1 MSDQPH
7 IEFANRLNE
16 AMKRVQFEIIDLK
29 NSSGVSYEMIRRYT
43 LGIAKPRED
52 KLQKIANTLG
62 VRVGWLDYGEGE
74 MLSAK
79 AQVDEL
85 VASMPNGITHDEI
98 EPWREQVWVNF
109 YDVSFCC
116 GSGRG
121 YPEFEP
127 LKKTLPF
134 DQSFFK
140 YRNLDPK
147 YFKIIYAKGDSMAH
161 YIQEGD
167 AVGIDVSDTEPRE
180 GEVYALF
187 WDGDL
192 LIKRIYKEGGGVL
205 RLTSDNKSYPEKIV
219 NETNG
224 ESLVII
230 GRVVYRSG

>member
-1 MSDQPH
+1 MQDFS
-7 IEFANRLNE
+7 IRLNQ
-16 AMKRVQFEIIDLK
+16 AMLAKNLSLRDLSEK
-29 NSSGVSYEMIRRYT
+29 TGINYEMIRRYSK
-43 LGIAKPRED
+43 GQAKPRND
-52 KLQKIANTLG
+52 KMKLLAQCLG
-62 VRVGWLDYGEGE
+62 VPITWLDYGEGE

-85 VASMPNGITHDEI
+85 VASMPNGITYDEI

-205 RLTSDNKSYPEKIV
+205 RLASDNPAYPAKIV

-224 ESLVII
+224 ESLIII

>member
-1 MSDQPH
+1 MSLSARLKQRRKELGYSQTQVAKLAGLSQPSYGDL
-7 IEFANRLNE
+7 ENGKTQSSRSL
-16 AMKRVQFEIIDLK
+16 VQ
-29 NSSGVSYEMIRRYT
+29 
-43 LGIAKPRED
+43 
-52 KLQKIANTLG
+52 IANALKASPE
-62 VRVGWLDYGEGE
+62 WLLTGEGE
-74 MLSAK
+74 MLSVQ

-116 GSGRG
+116 GVGG
-121 YPEFEP
+121 GHPEFEP

-140 YRNLDPK
+140 YRNLNAK
-147 YFKIIYAKGDSMAH
+147 YFKMIYAKGDSMAH
-161 YIQEGD
+161 YINEGD
-167 AVGIDVSDTEPRE
+167 AVGIDVSDTEPKE

-205 RLTSDNKSYPEKIV
+205 RLASDNPGYPTKIV
-219 NETNG
+219 NESNG

>member
-1 MSDQPH
+1 MELKDRLKAARKAAKLTQAEVAEKVADLTQSAYSQLESGKTKSTNA
-7 IEFANRLNE
+7 IFELAN
-16 AMKRVQFEIIDLK
+16 I
-29 NSSGVSYEMIRRYT
+29 
-43 LGIAKPRED
+43 
-52 KLQKIANTLG
+52 LQVNPK
-62 VRVGWLDYGEGE
+62 WLATGEGE
-74 MLSAK
+74 MK
-79 AQVDEL
+79 TPQHHVDEL
-85 VASMPNGITHDEI
+85 VASMPNGITHDEV
-98 EPWREQVWVNF
+98 EPWREQLWVNF

-116 GSGRG
+116 GDGGG

-140 YRNLDPK
+140 YRNLNSK
-147 YFKIIYAKGDSMAH
+147 YFKMIYAKGDSMAH

-167 AVGIDVSDTEPRE
+167 AVGIDVSDIEPRE

-205 RLTSDNKSYPEKIV
+205 RLSSDNPAYPAKIV